1 MLPECRVEDEGTEI
15 NFGFGRAEGIISM
28 ARCYSLGLMEIK
40 SSLDSVQETTTGDE
54 EVQTEET
61 DNFRREV

>member
-1 MLPECRVEDEGTEI
+1 MEDEGTEI
-15 NFGFGRAEGIISM
+15 NFGFGRAEGISM